1 MNIKNNS
8 YWLVVR
14 IVIALSLVVVSLV
27 GCKKGEDSS
36 SVGVISDVKIAT
48 AVDNDGRPL
57 QPTSVFPIDADGF
70 YCSFKLSH
78 FPPGTKIKAELVY
91 VGGEAEEEVGENNLF
106 GVQAG
111 TIEREGVGY
120 TSIGFQRSSMP
131 DNTWPKGDYKVVLY
145 VDDEEEASVFFK
157 VE

>member
-1 MNIKNNS
+1 
-8 YWLVVR
+8 
-14 IVIALSLVVVSLV
+14 
-27 GCKKGEDSS
+27 
-36 SVGVISDVKIAT
+36 
-48 AVDNDGRPL
+48 
-57 QPTSVFPIDADGF
+57 
-70 YCSFKLSH
+70 
-78 FPPGTKIKAELVY
+78 